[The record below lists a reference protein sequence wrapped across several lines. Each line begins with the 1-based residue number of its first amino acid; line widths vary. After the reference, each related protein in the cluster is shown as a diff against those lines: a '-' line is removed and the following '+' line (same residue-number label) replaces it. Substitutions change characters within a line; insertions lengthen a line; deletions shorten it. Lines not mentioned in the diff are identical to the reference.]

1 MLVVD
6 GRAEALD
13 IPPGGPPLGVM
24 DDVRWAPRTVVLP
37 EGQWSLL
44 LYTDGLIEGQID
56 GTPHRLGATRL
67 ADKATALLAANGDA
81 GAMVP
86 ALVEYAETLHGGP
99 LPDDVGALLVTY
111 RPA

>member
-1 MLVVD
+1 V
-6 GRAEALD
+6 
-13 IPPGGPPLGVM
+13 
-24 DDVRWAPRTVVLP
+24 APRPPRPYQL
-37 EGQWSLL
+37 EFDSDDWSLL

-56 GTPHRLGATRL
+56 GTPARLGAERL

-81 GAMVP
+81 AAMVP